1 MPRVSE
7 ARARKKAAAAAVAS
21 RKRPAQALVELAL
34 LLPVLLI
41 MLLGM
46 IDLGRGLVFGVSVQQ
61 GAREAARIGAAAALD
76 TTVTDA
82 VVLQRFIAA
91 SAPALAGCG
100 PTLSSAQQCGG
111 GTWTFSIKLTPPAG
125 SPSYSSIAAK
135 HLLEGVYAADKTKLV
150 DNPYWSADYV
160 GAGPYKVQ
168 SFERG
173 GGPIILQAFD
183 AYIVDG
189 LVNGTAQ
196 FVLTL
201 GRDVRHVET
210 GKVQNYMVGFFGG
223 VAVLAAVVFVLVTV
237 VK

>member
-76 TTVTDA
+76 TPVTDA

-91 SAPALAGCG
+91 SAPALVGCG
-100 PTLSSAQQCGG
+100 PTLDSAQQCGG

-125 SPSYSSIAAK
+125 SPSYSSIAAARASASQGIAGWRLEVTSRGSVS
-135 HLLEGVYAADKTKLV
+135 LLGGFQTGAA
-150 DNPYWSADYV
+150 
-160 GAGPYKVQ
+160 G
-168 SFERG
+168 
-173 GGPIILQAFD
+173 
-183 AYIVDG
+183 
-189 LVNGTAQ
+189 
-196 FVLTL
+196 LTL
-201 GRDVRHVET
+201 GQIS
-210 GKVQNYMVGFFGG
+210 VQGDAVMV
-223 VAVLAAVVFVLVTV
+223 VL
-237 VK
+237 